1 MEIVRIAWFSP
12 VPPDRSGIA
21 AYTAELIPLLAP
33 QVGAID
39 LYHADRHDFVWRHRR
54 EPYDLIVYQLGNSAS
69 HDFMWAY
76 LFRYPGLLVLHDA
89 QVHQARALWLLQRVE
104 PRLDDYLAEL
114 AANHPD
120 APPHLGY
127 LFAAGLGGQLFRH
140 WPLVAL
146 TIRASKLTIV
156 CRTPFS

>member
-1 MEIVRIAWFSP
+1 METVRIAWFSP

-89 QVHQARALWLLQRVE
+89 QVHQARALWLLKRLE

-114 AANHPD
+114 AP
-120 APPHLGY
+120 
-127 LFAAGLGGQLFRH
+127 
-140 WPLVAL
+140 
-146 TIRASKLTIV
+146 II
-156 CRTPFS
+156 RTPHRISAICLPPDSADSSFAIGRSSPSPSARRS